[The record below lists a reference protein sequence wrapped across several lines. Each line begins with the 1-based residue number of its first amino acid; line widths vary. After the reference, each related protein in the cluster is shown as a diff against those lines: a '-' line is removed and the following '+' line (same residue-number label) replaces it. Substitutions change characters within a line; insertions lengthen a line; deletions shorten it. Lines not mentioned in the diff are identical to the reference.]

1 MHIFKNPN
9 YDFLRWK
16 WYAIALSWV
25 VILSGIWFIQTE
37 GMPKG
42 VEFSGGTIVILKF
55 PAAPNIEQV
64 RAALDRTIPGG
75 GANAIV
81 QRYDNPALNEV
92 MVRVGSTGVEEGGS
106 LTVMAQHV
114 WDAMKQAGLGDFTS
128 SCSGKAP
135 APCTAGTQIVGPT
148 VGKELESRGLLATI
162 FALGGILVYITI
174 RFQLSFAVGA
184 VVATVHDLLVT
195 LAFLA
200 FFRYDLS
207 LNVIAAILTIT
218 GYSMNDTI
226 VVFDRIR
233 ENMRSMRRDDLTR
246 IVNLSVNQMLDRT
259 VITGGLTFLSVI
271 ALYVFGGEVLKGF
284 AFTMI
289 VGIITGTYS
298 STFIAAAIVVIWRGN
313 RRIAAPATG
322 PTAPPSSKKVPAAAP
337 AAAGPSKPA
346 AKKQGGSKARAS

>member
-1 MHIFKNPN
+1 MHIFKNPD

-25 VILSGIWFIQTE
+25 VILSGVWVIETK

-42 VEFSGGTIVILKF
+42 VEFSGGTIVVLKF
-55 PAAPNIEQV
+55 PSAPNVEQV
-64 RAALDRTIPGG
+64 RSALDRTIPGG

-81 QRYDNPALNEV
+81 QRYDDPSLNEV
-92 MVRVGSTGVEEGGS
+92 MVRVGSTGVEQGGS
-106 LTVMAQHV
+106 LTVMVEHV
-114 WDAMKQAGLGDFTS
+114 WDAMKQASLGDFTN
-128 SCSGKAP
+128 SCSTKQP
-135 APCTAGTQIVGPT
+135 APCTAKTEVVGPT

-162 FALGGILVYITI
+162 FALGGILLYIAF
-174 RFQLSFAVGA
+174 RFQFSFAVGA
-184 VVATVHDLLVT
+184 VVATIHDLLVT

-233 ENMRSMRRDDLTR
+233 ENMRSMRRDDLAR
-246 IVNLSVNQMLDRT
+246 IVNVSVNQMLDRT

-271 ALYVFGGEVLKGF
+271 ALYLFGGEVLKGF

-298 STFIAAAIVVIWRGN
+298 STFIAAAIVVIWRGK
-313 RRIAAPATG
+313 RR
-322 PTAPPSSKKVPAAAP
+322 VAAP
-337 AAAGPSKPA
+337 AAASAAASAKSAP
-346 AKKQGGSKARAS
+346 AKKQSGKKARAS